1 MLMNVWVVVYT
12 NIYVLESVYL
22 VNLVK
27 LNWFI
32 SCLNKN
38 RLSSANANTLFT
50 QIFMFL
56 LNVYLVNL
64 LKLISVFPVVACEVL
79 LYV

>member
-1 MLMNVWVVVYT
+1 MNVWFVVYT

-32 SCLNKN
+32 PCLNKN
-38 RLSSANANTLFT
+38 RLSHANANTLFT

-64 LKLISVFPVVACEVL
+64 LKLISVFPVVTCEVL
-79 LYV
+79 L

>member
-38 RLSSANANTLFT
+38 RLSPANANTLFT
-50 QIFMFL
+50 QMFMFL
-56 LNVYLVNL
+56 LNVYLVNP
-64 LKLISVFPVVACEVL
+64 LKFISVFPIVTCEVL
-79 LYV
+79 L